1 MSQPRIAVAQEQIE
15 AFCKKWR
22 VREFSLFGSVLRDDF
37 RPDSDVDVLVS
48 FQEHPEISLWDIS
61 EMAEELEAL
70 YARKVDLVIK
80 EGLNNPF
87 RRKEILDRR
96 EILYA
101 A

>member
-1 MSQPRIAVAQEQIE
+1 MSKPRIAIPQEQIE
-15 AFCKKWR
+15 AFCRKWR

-48 FQEHPEISLWDIS
+48 FQEHPEIGLWDLA
-61 EMAEELEAL
+61 EMAEELESL

-80 EGLNNPF
+80 EGLYNPH
-87 RRKEILDRR
+87 RRKEILARR